1 MKEDY
6 MIVLDYLPLGKPT
19 DPRGTPLVQGVGT
32 QYFTLLEAIPK
43 PGSQLILFDKVFI
56 GKGDREKISVVK
68 GRISYD
74 QLTSLAKDNLPQA
87 IRKIVEEQ
95 KERFLNFFNKAGPIT
110 IRLHSLELL
119 PGIGKKQLIKIL
131 DEREKEPFKSFE
143 DLKKRVKLLGDP
155 IDMIVNRIIQEI
167 KGDCKYYLFVRP
179 PLREPR

>member
-6 MIVLDYLPLGKPT
+6 IVVLDYLPMGKPS

-32 QYFTLLEAIPK
+32 QHFVLLEAVPK
-43 PGSQLILFDKVFI
+43 PGANILILDEVYV
-56 GKGDREKISVVK
+56 GKGERDKISVVK

-74 QLTSLAKDNLPQA
+74 ELTSIARDNLPRAVRQ
-87 IRKIVEEQ
+87 IVE
-95 KERFLNFFNKAGPIT
+95 KNRERFLDFFNKAGPIT

-131 DEREKEPFKSFE
+131 DEREKEPFKDFE

-155 IDMIVNRIIQEI
+155 IDMIVNRIIEEI
-167 KGDCKYYLFVRP
+167 KGDCKYYLFARP
-179 PLREPR
+179 PTRER